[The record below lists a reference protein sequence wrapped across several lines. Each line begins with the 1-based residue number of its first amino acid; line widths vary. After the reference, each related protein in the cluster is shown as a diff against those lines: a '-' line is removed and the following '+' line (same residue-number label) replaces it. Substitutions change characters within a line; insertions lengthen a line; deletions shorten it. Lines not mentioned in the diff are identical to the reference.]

1 MCFDSR
7 QFLCV
12 GGDVAEADRGEA
24 GAGEVE
30 GGDVGLH
37 VPDTPGVLLLRLAGQ
52 HSHPASAGEKIIS
65 ENIFIV
71 SAMTVQTGVY

>member
-1 MCFDSR
+1 MRFDNT

-12 GGDVAEADRGEA
+12 GGDIAEADCGEA

-37 VPDTPGVLLLRLAGQ
+37 VSDAPGVLIVVLPGQ
-52 HSHPASAGEKIIS
+52 HRHPTSEEK
-65 ENIFIV
+65 
-71 SAMTVQTGVY
+71 